1 MHYLD
6 SYGLLGLLSLLY
18 DTLRTRLFFSG
29 ARLVRFPIYIRGR
42 RWIKLGAKFSCGRRL
57 RLEAFDE
64 DNRKSVLIHFGE
76 HVRIG
81 DDVHIG
87 AIQSVRLGNR
97 VLLASKIYISDH
109 NHGSYSGEQ
118 HSDPRL
124 PPYDRPTTGASVVI
138 EDDVWL
144 GEFVVVLP
152 GVRIGKGSIIGA
164 MTTVTKDIP
173 PYCIA
178 VGSPARVI
186 KRFNFETGFWETA

>member
-1 MHYLD
+1 MNYLK
-6 SYGLLGLLSLLY
+6 SYGVAGFISLVF
-18 DTLRTRLFFSG
+18 DTVRTRLFFRG

-42 RWIKLGAKFSCGRRL
+42 KLIKFKPEFSCGRRL
-57 RLEAFDE
+57 RLEAFSETRSD
-64 DNRKSVLIHFGE
+64 VTLIQIGHS
-76 HVRIG
+76 VRIG

-87 AIQSVRLGNR
+87 ATQSVTLGDR
-97 VLLASKIYISDH
+97 VLLASKIFISDH
-109 NHGSYSGEQ
+109 NHGSYASDQ
-118 HSDPRL
+118 QTDPRQ
-124 PPYDRPTTGASVVI
+124 PPFDRPLVGAPVVI

-164 MTTVTKDIP
+164 MTTVTRDVP

-186 KRFNFETGFWETA
+186 KRYNFETRVWDRA